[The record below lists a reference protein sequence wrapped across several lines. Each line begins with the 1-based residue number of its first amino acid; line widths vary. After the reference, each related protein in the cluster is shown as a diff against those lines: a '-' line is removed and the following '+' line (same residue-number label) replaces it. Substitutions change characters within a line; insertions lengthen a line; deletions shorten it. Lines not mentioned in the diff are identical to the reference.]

1 MQSFNPIR
9 MVMLGAPGAGKG
21 TLSKRLLAKISQL
34 SSIST
39 GDLLRAQIAKN
50 TDIGKT
56 ASGYIKSGKLLPDT
70 FMANLLTA
78 ELSKKNWLNEKA
90 SFLLDGFPRTA
101 GQAEQLS
108 KALNPHKANINLV
121 LELDVPPEV
130 ILDRIANRWIHPG
143 SGRVY
148 NLRYNPPKVPFKDDV
163 TGEPLAKR
171 ADDNPET
178 FKVRLSQYFKELKP
192 IKQFYG
198 KEGVLRT
205 ISGETSDI
213 IFPKML
219 KLVEDEFERH

>member
-1 MQSFNPIR
+1 MPALNPIR

-21 TLSKRLLAKISQL
+21 TLSKRLLAKVSQL

-39 GDLLRAQIAKN
+39 GDLLRTQIAKH

-70 FMANLLTA
+70 LMANMVTA
-78 ELSKKNWLNEKA
+78 ELSKRNWLNEEA

-101 GQAEQLS
+101 GQAKQLS
-108 KALNPHKANINLV
+108 RELDPHKANINLV

-148 NLRYNPPKVPFKDDV
+148 NLRYNPPKVPLKDDI
-163 TGEPLAKR
+163 TGEPLVKR

-178 FKVRLSQYFKELKP
+178 FKVRLSQYFEELKQ
-192 IKQFYG
+192 IKQFYS

-205 ISGETSDI
+205 VSGETSDI
-213 IFPKML
+213 IFPKIL
-219 KLVEDEFERH
+219 KLVEEEFKKH